1 MIDIDEIRRANL
13 RRIEAEFG
21 GPAGAA
27 ARLNMSTS
35 QFVNLRNGA
44 RDSKTGKP
52 RGMRKETAR
61 RIEEAAGKPEGWLD
75 IPPDGAPSEPET
87 PVFAR
92 KAAAPQ
98 QRNPDVQSAL
108 LDLARELERGDLSP
122 EARDLLTAELQ
133 AKTRYVRDMLTRYL
147 NRKDV

>member
-1 MIDIDEIRRANL
+1 MTNDEVRRYRL
-13 RRIEAEFG
+13 DLLVTEFG
-21 GPAGAA
+21 GVGKLATI
-27 ARLNMSTS
+27 LDKSTS
-35 QFVNLRNGA
+35 QVSQWRNA
-44 RDSKTGKP
+44 SPNSKTGKP
-52 RGMRKETAR
+52 RAMNDDTAR
-61 RIEEAAGKPEGWLD
+61 FIENRTGKPRGWLD
-75 IPPDGAPSEPET
+75 TSPDGAPSEPEA

-98 QRNPDVQSAL
+98 ERNPDVQRAL

-133 AKTRYVRDMLTRYL
+133 AKTRYVRDMLARYL